1 MVKLLIGE
9 AGSGKTK
16 AMIQMANDS
25 VEEIKGEMVY
35 IESTNK
41 HMHQL
46 HRDIRFIST
55 QDFNLDSIKSV
66 YGFLC
71 GLVSENYDIQ
81 KIYIDGL
88 DKIVKEMDNELVTF
102 IEEIEKFSE
111 RYEIEII
118 LSASIYNKEILD
130 KTQKYSIEFEKSC

>member
-25 VEEIKGEMVY
+25 VEEVKGEMVY

-88 DKIVKEMDNELVTF
+88 DKIVKDIDMEIVTF

-111 RYEIEII
+111 RYEVEII
-118 LSASIYNKEILD
+118 LSASIYDKEILK

>member
-9 AGSGKTK
+9 DGSGKTK

-25 VEEIKGEMVY
+25 VEEVKGEMVY

-88 DKIVKEMDNELVTF
+88 DKIVKDIDMEIVTF

-111 RYEIEII
+111 RYEVEII
-118 LSASIYNKEILD
+118 LSASIYDKEILE
-130 KTQKYSIEFEKSC
+130 KTQKYSIEFEKS

>member
-25 VEEIKGEMVY
+25 IEAVKGEIVY

-88 DKIVKEMDNELVTF
+88 DKIVKGLDMEFVTF

-111 RYEIEII
+111 RYEVEIT
-118 LSASIYNKEILD
+118 LSASIYDKEILE
-130 KTQKYSIEFEKSC
+130 KTEKYSVEFEKSC

>member
-25 VEEIKGEMVY
+25 VEEVKGEMVY

-88 DKIVKEMDNELVTF
+88 DKIVKDIDMEIVTF

-111 RYEIEII
+111 RYEVEII
-118 LSASIYNKEILD
+118 LSASIYDKEILE